1 METVLRAGVSAV
13 VDGHARVAE
22 QKKGIYYTVRERER
36 ERERNFVQ
44 GSLEPE
50 LKYNFVRVSLV
61 VLTTIEGF
69 WAQFLQKSKILRKLL

>member
-22 QKKGIYYTVRERER
+22 QKKGIYYTVRER